1 MNVILCHLPPPLL
14 NQLAVVRPVIGQG
27 SPCALRA
34 VTPCHLT
41 PITYLHHF
49 ANCPQYRFQWVG
61 FWCREPWWHQLPW
74 WKLPHCSPQL
84 LVEAP
89 PAAASSRCHR
99 SAGWSCCFSTAVTPT
114 APLPA
119 SQRPLV
125 HHVSAPGRIAPAT
138 KWCTVLL
145 TTGVYQQKCGDWDRQ
160 KKLLV
165 ITTQSLY
172 LSAQIGARLAP
183 EIDSIPVSVFSNI
196 KKKLEGLIS
205 SPVQNWL
212 HYFSFV

>member
-14 NQLAVVRPVIGQG
+14 NQLAVVRPIIGQG
-27 SPCALRA
+27 SPRALRA

-99 SAGWSCCFSTAVTPT
+99 SAGWSCCFSTAVTP
-114 APLPA
+114 AAL
-119 SQRPLV
+119 SRPHNGL
-125 HHVSAPGRIAPAT
+125 
-138 KWCTVLL
+138 WCT
-145 TTGVYQQKCGDWDRQ
+145 T
-160 KKLLV
+160 
-165 ITTQSLY
+165 Y
-172 LSAQIGARLAP
+172 LHQRHNGALC
-183 EIDSIPVSVFSNI
+183 
-196 KKKLEGLIS
+196 
-205 SPVQNWL
+205 
-212 HYFSFV
+212 FSFRYCAPPVYISKNVVIGTVRKSYWYLHRLVPDWHQK